1 MKKFDLA
8 DSVARYL
15 TNSLGYDDEKRQVM
29 AYGLGALF
37 QMILLFVCSFIFG
50 VSFHCLIEAMILF
63 WGVGLLRR
71 ATGGVHCSTYFGCVC
86 TSLTS
91 ICGLAAICRYVIP
104 TDAQTWIYGV
114 AGILPA
120 FVCLIWISW
129 KKVPRA
135 SANKPIVNPAKIAR
149 LRKQCF
155 LTVAVYLAA
164 ACILLVFSPDH
175 PRLISACSAMAA
187 VAWWSAFML
196 TDTAAKMIEGIDSVV
211 QIQR

>member
-1 MKKFDLA
+1 MKRFDLA
-8 DSVARYL
+8 DCVARYL
-15 TNSLGYDDEKRQVM
+15 AGSLGYDDEQRQVM

-37 QMILLFVCSFIFG
+37 QMILLFVCSLIFG
-50 VSFHCLIEAMILF
+50 LIFNCLIEAMILF

-71 ATGGVHCSTYFGCVC
+71 ATGGVHCTTYFGCVC

-91 ICGLAAICRYVIP
+91 ICGLAAICRYAIP
-104 TDAQTWIYGV
+104 TDAQTWIYGL

-120 FVCLIWISW
+120 FICLAWIAW

-155 LTVAVYLAA
+155 LTVGVYLAA
-164 ACILLVFSPDH
+164 ACILLLFSPDN
-175 PRLISACSAMAA
+175 PRLISACSAIVA

-196 TDTAAKMIEGIDSVV
+196 TDVAAKLIEGIDCAV
-211 QIQR
+211 QIQK

>member
-1 MKKFDLA
+1 MKRFDPA
-8 DSVARYL
+8 EAVARYL
-15 TNSLGYDDEKRQVM
+15 AKSLGYDDERRQVM

-37 QMILLFVCSFIFG
+37 QMLLLFVCSFIFG
-50 VSFHCLIEAMILF
+50 LVFNCLIEAMILF

-71 ATGGVHCSTYFGCVC
+71 ATGGVHCTTYFGCVC

-91 ICGLAAICRYVIP
+91 ICGLAAICRYAVP
-104 TDAQTWIYGV
+104 TDAQTWIYGL

-120 FVCLIWISW
+120 FICLAWIAW

-155 LTVAVYLAA
+155 LTVSVYLAA
-164 ACILLVFSPDH
+164 ACMLLFFSPDN
-175 PRLISACSAMAA
+175 PRLISACSAIIA

-196 TDTAAKMIEGIDSVV
+196 TDMAAKLIEGIDSAV
-211 QIQR
+211 QIPK

>member
-1 MKKFDLA
+1 MRRFDPA
-8 DSVARYL
+8 DALARYL
-15 TNSLGYDDEKRQVM
+15 AKTLNYDDEQRQVM

-37 QMILLFVCSFIFG
+37 QMLLLLICSLIFG
-50 VSFHCLIEAMILF
+50 IIFGCLCEAMILF

-71 ATGGVHCSTYFGCVC
+71 ATGGVHCTTYLGCVC

-91 ICGLAAICRYVIP
+91 ICGLAAICRYAVP
-104 TDAQTWIYGV
+104 SDLPLFVYGL

-120 FVCLIWISW
+120 FLCLAWIAW

-135 SANKPIVNPAKIAR
+135 SANKPIKNPAKIAR

-155 LTVAVYLAA
+155 VTVIVYLTA
-164 ACILLVFSPDH
+164 ACVLLIFSREN
-175 PRLISACSAMAA
+175 PRLISACSAIVA

-196 TDTAAKMIEGIDSVV
+196 TDLAAKLIEGIDSAV
-211 QIQR
+211 QIHE